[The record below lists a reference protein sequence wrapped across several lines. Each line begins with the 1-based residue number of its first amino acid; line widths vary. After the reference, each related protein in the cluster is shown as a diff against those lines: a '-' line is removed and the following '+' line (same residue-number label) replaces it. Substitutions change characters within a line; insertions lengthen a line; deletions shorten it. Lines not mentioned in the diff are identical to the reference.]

1 MRESLFYLNK
11 KYKYLHFKK
20 KPLKWRNKIR
30 DREQKL
36 SKLQSSITTSK
47 IEEENIPKLLQ

>member
-47 IEEENIPKLLQ
+47 IEEENIPKLPQ